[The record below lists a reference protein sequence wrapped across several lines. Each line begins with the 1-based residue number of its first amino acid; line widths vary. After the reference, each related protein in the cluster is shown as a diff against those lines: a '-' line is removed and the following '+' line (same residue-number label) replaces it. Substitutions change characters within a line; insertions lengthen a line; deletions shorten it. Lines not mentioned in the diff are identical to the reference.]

1 MPQPIDRMPVR
12 WKDHR
17 RAFLSAL
24 ALAGLLF
31 VLARPPEFAA
41 FIFEGG
47 ARVLAYNAALALL
60 VPALLLAFLALGSL
74 WHRITR
80 SSAEPALS
88 GAEELVLSAIAG
100 SALMSLAG
108 FALGALS
115 LLWPALVAVLFIA
128 ACYWLLL
135 RDRTSLATA
144 CSSLRSW
151 LSAAELAAEAPADQE
166 PRLLAIALRAFVAIL
181 FVSMALV
188 RAVYFDADNT
198 DVVQFYI
205 PYLEEI
211 RHQHGIWLAPDRPI
225 YADFLIG
232 RGNGVYLAGAALANG
247 LAGHAISSAFLLLL
261 ALVVRALVVKALTGN
276 SDRPLGRGLA
286 ALLPDLAV
294 LLLATGLLDVSFG
307 KYYLQTAVWFVGLLY
322 GSLHYAA
329 AGREGR
335 SSLVRLLSP
344 LVVALPFSLPQ
355 YQAFATGI
363 LAIAA
368 AALALKGERACK
380 RGLLLLFG
388 MGISACL
395 GSLALN
401 WAYLGAPELA
411 PFWLFEPLIIP
422 RIFGRYTSTAV
433 QLYTNYIQGYTSSFL
448 NIQPSAEAGWWIAAV
463 PSAAVGWLTAAG
475 EVLLV
480 AAGLAAL
487 RAAARGPALEAFLAR
502 AVTGA
507 ALAALALA
515 ALRWLAPPGG
525 IKGASTLELAFHALL
540 LALVVAA
547 VVGLLASPSARQAAF
562 GRDFRAR
569 AGVFGLGLAAYLVL
583 AALFVAFVRSGSL
596 ARLMQPSAALLPA
609 LGLVF
614 AGLFARWLERREV
627 GVGVLPLRRL
637 ALAPA
642 LLEAVTALSLL
653 LAGTALVRE
662 AKEHPPLAVA
672 RYLAG
677 LDGREASIAAPSAPF
692 DKCLEIARAVP
703 GDAPVLHL
711 NGYTSMSYCMFSPL
725 LPRNKLVH
733 QYESA
738 FARRFRDAVFSAP
751 ERAKEVYRSLGID
764 FFLVEKH
771 NIDFWAPGLSPLMRA
786 RNLPLYFDLYA
797 ETPSFYILTWRGT
810 GHAALPEAT
819 VAAIERWRRIGLQR
833 EGFMVGD
840 VLLGHWR
847 ALLWMGMERPPY
859 AWDSVIDFGEGG
871 TSGLCLEHG
880 WSSPDA
886 SGTWTLSPEAEL
898 ALELERVPAEG
909 ARLTVTAQAFTP
921 PEQPVLET
929 TVLANEAPL
938 GHWLF
943 VAGQPERP
951 RSLFIPAALMR
962 REAPLHLAFRFAE
975 PKSPRELGLS
985 SDPRRLGLFVRTVQ
999 LGDARAPAAAP
1010 YLLGTM
1016 LDFTRDGTA
1025 GPYLGDGWLAPDA
1038 TGTWS
1043 VGPSAELSLGLAPPP
1058 AGDGVLAITA
1068 SALTGPSRPEVAATV
1083 LVNGTAVG
1091 TLQFKQGEAIAER
1104 TLAVPH
1110 ALLAGPGPLRIT
1122 LELSDTRPPKALGI
1136 APDPRP
1142 LGLSLRSLGLA
1153 AK

>member
-1 MPQPIDRMPVR
+1 MPQPIDHMRGR

-17 RAFLSAL
+17 RALLSAL
-24 ALAGLLF
+24 LLAGLFF

-41 FIFEGG
+41 FIFKGG

-60 VPALLLAFLALGSL
+60 VPAFLLAFLALGRL
-74 WHRITR
+74 WHRMTR
-80 SSAEPALS
+80 SPPEPALS
-88 GAEELVLSAIAG
+88 GAEELLLTAIAG

-108 FALGALS
+108 FALGAAS
-115 LLWPALVAVLFIA
+115 LLRPALVAALFIA

-135 RDRTSLATA
+135 RGGSALATA
-144 CSSLRSW
+144 CSSFSRW
-151 LSAAELAAEAPADQE
+151 LSAAELKAEVRADQE
-166 PRLLAIALRAFVAIL
+166 PRLLAIALRALVAVL
-181 FVSMALV
+181 LLLMALV
-188 RAVYFDADNT
+188 RAVYFDADST

-225 YADFLIG
+225 YLDFLTG
-232 RGNGVYLAGAALANG
+232 RGNGVYLVGAALANG
-247 LAGHAISSAFLLLL
+247 LVGHAISSAFLFLL
-261 ALVVRALVVKALTGN
+261 ALLVRALVVKALTGS

-286 ALLPDLAV
+286 VLFPDLAV
-294 LLLATGLLDVSFG
+294 LLLATVLLDVSFG

-322 GSLHYAA
+322 GVLHYAA

-344 LVVALPFSLPQ
+344 LLLALPLSLPQ
-355 YQAFATGI
+355 YQAFAAGI

-368 AALALKGERACK
+368 AALALRGERAGR
-380 RGLLLLFG
+380 RGLLLLFA

-395 GSLALN
+395 ASLALN
-401 WAYLGAPELA
+401 WAYLGVPELA
-411 PFWLFEPLIIP
+411 PYWLFEPLIIP

-448 NIQPSAEAGWWIAAV
+448 NIQPSAEAGAWLAV
-463 PSAAVGWLTAAG
+463 VTSAAVGWLTAAG

-480 AAGLAAL
+480 ALGLAAL
-487 RAAARGPALEAFLAR
+487 RAAARAPRLEAFLAS
-502 AVTGA
+502 ALTGA

-515 ALRWLAPPGG
+515 ALRWLAPPFGAN
-525 IKGASTLELAFHALL
+525 GASYLGLAFYALL

-547 VVGLLASPSARQAAF
+547 VLGLLASPSARQATF
-562 GRDFRAR
+562 GRDFRTG
-569 AGVFGLGLAAYLVL
+569 AGVFAFGLAAYLVL

-596 ARLMQPSAALLPA
+596 ARLMQPSEALLPA
-609 LGLVF
+609 LGLVL
-614 AGLFARWLERREV
+614 AGLFARWLERRAAAR
-627 GVGVLPLRRL
+627 GVLPLRHL

-642 LLEAVTALSLL
+642 LLEAATALSLL
-653 LAGTALVRE
+653 VAGSALALG
-662 AKEHPPLAVA
+662 AKEYPPLAVA

-677 LDGREASIAAPSAPF
+677 FNGREASIAAPRAPF

-703 GDAPVLHL
+703 GGASVLHL

-751 ERAKEVYRSLGID
+751 ERAQEVYRSLGIN

-786 RNLPLYFDLYA
+786 QNLPRYFDLYA
-797 ETPSFYILTWRGT
+797 DTPSFYILTWRKSGNE
-810 GHAALPEAT
+810 ALPEST
-819 VAAIERWRRIGLQR
+819 VAAVERWRRIGLQR
-833 EGFMVGD
+833 EGFMIGD

-859 AWDSVIDFGEGG
+859 AWDSVIDFAEGG
-871 TSGLCLEHG
+871 ASGLYLEHG
-880 WSSPDA
+880 WSSPTA

-943 VAGQPERP
+943 VAGEPERP
-951 RSLFIPAALMR
+951 RSLLIPAALMR
-962 REAPLHLAFRFAE
+962 REAPLHLAFRFVE
-975 PKSPRELGLS
+975 PKSPRELGVS
-985 SDPRRLGLFVRTVQ
+985 SDPRPLGLFVRTVQ
-999 LGDARAPAAAP
+999 LGDARAPAAAA

-1016 LDFTRDGTA
+1016 LDFTRNGTA
-1025 GPYLGDGWLAPDA
+1025 GPYLGDGWLTPDA
-1038 TGTWS
+1038 IGTWS
-1043 VGPSAELSLGLAPPP
+1043 VGPSAELVLALAAPP
-1058 AGDGVLAITA
+1058 AGDGVLKITA
-1068 SALTGPSRPEVAATV
+1068 SALTGPSRLEVAATV
-1083 LVNGTAVG
+1083 RVNGTAVG
-1091 TLQFKQGEAIAER
+1091 TLRFKQGEAIAER
-1104 TLAVPH
+1104 TLDVPH
-1110 ALLAGPGPLRIT
+1110 ALLVGPGPLRIT
-1122 LELSDTRPPKALGI
+1122 LELSDTRPPKGLGI

-1142 LGLSLRSLGLA
+1142 LGLSLRGLSLA